1 MGGPNYR
8 IGPNCARRHSCN
20 NWFNPFLVISLVL
33 RGNDTFSEN
42 VSLIW
47 RSVSDSQKTQFK
59 ECIIDRYINKDP
71 DRRRHMLLTRV

>member
-1 MGGPNYR
+1 MRAG
-8 IGPNCARRHSCN
+8 HSCN

-42 VSLIW
+42 VSLLW

-59 ECIIDRYINKDP
+59 ECIIDRDINEDP
-71 DRRRHMLLTRV
+71 DR